1 MNLSFAHRCFHL
13 RMTRTV
19 LEGVLRK
26 LPELLAYAD
35 QLRHVIKEN
44 YPPESVKCA
53 DLVLTEDDEECFAK
67 RVFFTDD
74 TFLLHTNGHVNRHE
88 YRACR
93 T

>member
-1 MNLSFAHRCFHL
+1 MGLSLAHRSFHL

-19 LEGVLRK
+19 LEGVLRN
-26 LPELLAYAD
+26 LMGSHAYAV

-53 DLVLTEDDEECFAK
+53 DLVLNEVDEECFAK

-74 TFLLHTNGHVNRHE
+74 AFLLHIMVMYTSRISSL
-88 YRACR
+88 
-93 T
+93 